1 MYKMLRDKNEGLR
14 KNAMD
19 FAARLIQ
26 IPSPSLNEQKMAETV
41 EKEMIRIG
49 YDKVFRDKA
58 GNVVGIINGR
68 AINPAILLCSHMDTV
83 DADKGESWVD
93 DPCSGIVRDG
103 MIFGRGASDCK
114 GGLAA
119 QVYAGALLKRS
130 LLPLQGTLVVA
141 ATVAEENGMS
151 MGTRILLGETLPELM
166 IKPDFAVLGEPTG
179 LGLYYGHDG
188 WMEMD
193 VRLQGAD
200 SFNVGDAAGAVTN
213 EIRDNYMKRS
223 SGEYEL
229 SQPEFDSTSG
239 DKQVLIRL
247 KRRLNASEQAD
258 DVVHLVEKRA
268 AVAAKMSGIIAVNAF
283 LRKENQKMYTGR
295 LVQASHM
302 TKAWATDPY
311 NTMLER
317 ARESMAAAGC
327 AIRPDKWKLKHIG
340 MGTAGSVFLN
350 EFGIPVIGYGPGT
363 EEAAHAVNECVEMK
377 SIEEAIF
384 GTAVIAHGIAGIPV
398 CGWTLDEI

>member
-14 KNAMD
+14 KEAMD
-19 FAARLIQ
+19 FASRLVQ
-26 IPSPSLNEQKMAETV
+26 LPSPSLSEQGVAEAV
-41 EKEMIRIG
+41 EMEMTKLG

-68 AINPAILLCSHMDTV
+68 ETNPAILLCSHMDAV
-83 DADKGESWVD
+83 DADKNGSWID
-93 DPCSGIVRDG
+93 SPYSGAVRDG

-130 LLPLQGTLVVA
+130 LLPLQGTLIVA

-151 MGTRILLGETLPELM
+151 MGTRILMNETLPGLG

-193 VRLQGAD
+193 VSLRGAD
-200 SFNVGDAAGAVTN
+200 AFNVNDAAGAVTN
-213 EIRDNYMKRS
+213 EIRDDYMEKS
-223 SGEYEL
+223 GGEYEL
-229 SQPEFDSTSG
+229 SQPEFNGTAG
-239 DKQVLIRL
+239 DKQVLIRF
-247 KRRLNASEQAD
+247 KRRLSPSEQAD
-258 DVVHLVEKRA
+258 DVVQRIEKRA
-268 AVAAKMSGIIAVNAF
+268 VTAAKMAGIIAVNAF

-302 TKAWATDPY
+302 TKAWATDPFDP
-311 NTMLER
+311 MLER
-317 ARESMAAAGC
+317 ARESLAAAGC

-340 MGTAGSVFLN
+340 MGTAGSVLLN
-350 EFGIPVIGYGPGT
+350 EFKVPVIGYGPGT
-363 EEAAHAVNECVEMK
+363 EEAAHAVNEYVEMK
-377 SIEEAIF
+377 SIEEAIY
-384 GTAVIAHGIAGIPV
+384 GTAVLAHGIAGIPV